1 MLQYRQLTRG
11 LPGIAN
17 AYTLQAEVSGT
28 TPFTFGTPPL
38 VELMVGNDMGTG
50 TAKIDDQHSN

>member
-11 LPGIAN
+11 LPGLAN
-17 AYTLQAEVSGT
+17 AYTLHAEVSGT

-50 TAKIDDQHSN
+50 TAKIDD